1 MNTVIRSSARLTKAE
16 HCHWLACLLML
27 SAGCGGV
34 DGPAR
39 YRVSGEVRYEGQ
51 LVPAGEIVFRP
62 NTNKGNDGPGSVARI
77 RDGRYETE
85 PGRGVV
91 GGAYVVE
98 IVGFDGV
105 PSPESLDGSVLFS
118 PQTEE
123 LEFPLATT
131 TRDFDLP

>member
-1 MNTVIRSSARLTKAE
+1 
-16 HCHWLACLLML
+16 ML

>member
-1 MNTVIRSSARLTKAE
+1 MNTVSR
-16 HCHWLACLLML
+16 HFPWLKKVTPYCWFACLAVL
-27 SAGCGGV
+27 STGCGGV
-34 DGPAR
+34 DGPPR
-39 YRVSGEVRYEGQ
+39 YQVTGEVRYRGNP
-51 LVPAGEIVFRP
+51 VPAGEIVFRP
-62 NTNKGNDGPGSVARI
+62 DTKKGNDGPGSVARI

-105 PSPESLDGSVLFS
+105 SSPESLDGSVLFS